1 MDVRAALAT
10 GPDRPLE
17 VVTVQL
23 DRPGPGEVLV
33 KIKATGLCH
42 SDLGAL
48 EGKAPRFGFP
58 MVLGHEGA
66 GVVVE
71 CGAGVGTLSPGDHVI
86 PSAIPEC
93 RQCNNCTSGKTNM
106 CVKMYQLPPNRIQY
120 EGRPVTAFCGTA
132 TFAEYSVITE
142 DRLAKVRTDA
152 PFDTICYLGCG
163 VLTGIG
169 AALRTGAV
177 TPGSSVAVFG
187 LGGIGLNVIQGARIA
202 GARRIIGIDLNPA
215 RESIARDMGATD
227 FVDPRKIEGD
237 FAVHLRTLTGGGVDF
252 SFECVGNEELM
263 RQALESTNHAWGVG
277 VAVGIVAPGKKVT
290 FDPASFMAGRTWKGS
305 YLGNEKPRSRVPQ
318 LVDWYMDGFLKIDEL
333 ITHRI
338 TLDEVN
344 KGFAMMRSG
353 EAIRSVI
360 VF

>member
-10 GPDRPLE
+10 GRNRPLE

-23 DRPGPGEVLV
+23 DGPGPGEVLV

-48 EGKAPRFGFP
+48 EGNAPRFGFP

-71 CGAGVGTLSPGDHVI
+71 CGTGVSTLSPGDHVI

-93 RQCNNCTSGKTNM
+93 RQCSNCTSGKTNL

-120 EGRPVTAFCGTA
+120 QGRPVTAFCGTA
-132 TFAEYSVITE
+132 TFAEYSIITE
-142 DRLAKVRTDA
+142 DRLAKIRTDA
-152 PFDTICYLGCG
+152 PFETICYIGCG

-169 AALRTGAV
+169 AVLRTGEV
-177 TPGSSVAVFG
+177 SPGSSVAVFG

-215 RESIARDMGATD
+215 REKIARAMGATD
-227 FVDPRKIEGD
+227 FVDPRKVEGD
-237 FAVHLRTLTGGGVDF
+237 LAAHLRTLTGGGVDF

-277 VAVGIVAPGKKVT
+277 VAVGIAAPGKKVA
-290 FDPASFMAGRTWKGS
+290 FDPASFMTGRSWKGS
-305 YLGNEKPRSRVPQ
+305 YLGNEKPRSTVPQ
-318 LVDWYMDGFLKIDEL
+318 LVDWYMDGFLRIDEL